1 MSENGEDKGEDEVT
15 AKKKV
20 SIKEASKKKK
30 TPKETKKKVT
40 KKITK
45 KKAPKKKKGPVVKGN
60 IKNLKKAGKNVKVKT
75 YETRGVARGNLS
87 FLKTQVNPNQ
97 TGGGRLCP
105 CTTASPPNV
114 TYQTFNKNY
123 HGSIQINC
131 RYTKVFSNQL

>member
-1 MSENGEDKGEDEVT
+1 MRVKMKSLRRKRSQRKPPKRKRPQRKPG
-15 AKKKV
+15 KK
-20 SIKEASKKKK
+20 SS
-30 TPKETKKKVT
+30 
-40 KKITK
+40 K

-97 TGGGRLCP
+97 TRGGRLCP
-105 CTTASPPNV
+105 RTTASPPNV
-114 TYQTFNKNY
+114 TYQTFNKNF